1 MKKNIKISILFFILL
16 SITFIFFYYYNKKI
30 DFSETNTI
38 KIIKKTDIIKNS
50 ENPI

>member
-1 MKKNIKISILFFILL
+1 MKKNIIIYFSLFIFL
-16 SITFIFFYYYNKKI
+16 SISLTFFYYYNKKI